1 MRLEDAMEI
10 LAAHTDRARQLVEG
24 GHLVG
29 FFDRSTDLGDGGG
42 VPSGEALP
50 GGLAPLA
57 GAEPR
62 ALRVLARRMEAD
74 VLTERPPRR
83 ARGPAI
89 DAGRAHGVEERTVG
103 GGVAAHDGLPSRFII
118 GEVTCDQIG
127 LFGCGGHGFV
137 SAVLID
143 VLLLKTW

>member
-1 MRLEDAMEI
+1 MEI

-57 GAEPR
+57 GAEAPPR
-62 ALRVLARRMEAD
+62 GGAARAAGPPPPRPAPWPRGGEGA
-74 VLTERPPRR
+74 VPGAPPPRR

-89 DAGRAHGVEERTVG
+89 DAGRAHG
-103 GGVAAHDGLPSRFII
+103 
-118 GEVTCDQIG
+118 
-127 LFGCGGHGFV
+127 
-137 SAVLID
+137 
-143 VLLLKTW
+143 